1 MMAIQGRS
9 QVRSASWVR
18 CSVAAWLVLMVSSV
32 QAATIVSSEG
42 FEPGAGYSTTFLGT
56 GQLEGQPAGS
66 PLVWMRTVDPSASSA
81 VVQSSV
87 VASGTQAV
95 QLDRAADANATD
107 RWGIGVFG
115 YPSQPIVMVDWEM
128 NVVQTPD
135 AGGTFGPYFG
145 VEANDTDGPAGGPG
159 VGLLGSLG
167 VDATTGEVLYQEAG
181 TGFLTP
187 TGATVD
193 FDEWNRF
200 TMMFDFTFNNYMFFL
215 NGAMLG
221 VEDFVDGAGLDQFS
235 DASLFGLPAGPGA
248 SLALPGRAFFDNY
261 RVEEFA
267 TKPIIPEPASWM
279 LAVLALAMVQHAGRR
294 RAG

>member
-1 MMAIQGRS
+1 MVAIEKGQLVAKANL
-9 QVRSASWVR
+9 VRYAIAGLLTLTVGSA
-18 CSVAAWLVLMVSSV
+18 
-32 QAATIVSSEG
+32 QAATIVSSQG

-56 GQLEGQPAGS
+56 GQLEGQPVGN
-66 PLVWMRTVDPSASSA
+66 PLVWMRTVNPSLSTA

-87 VASGTQAV
+87 VSSGTQAV

-128 NVVQTPD
+128 RVVQTPD

-145 VEANDTDGPAGGPG
+145 VEANDTDGLGTG

-167 VDATTGEVLYQEAG
+167 VDATTGEVLFQQAG
-181 TGFLTP
+181 TGNLTA
-187 TGATVD
+187 TGATVG
-193 FDEWNRF
+193 FDQWNRF
-200 TMMFDFTFNNYMFFL
+200 TMMFDFTFNNYMYFL

-221 VEDFVDGAGLDQFS
+221 VENFVDGAGLDQFS

-267 TKPIIPEPASWM
+267 TKPIIPEPTTWT
-279 LAVLALAMVQHAGRR
+279 LAAFALAAVAYAGRR
-294 RAG
+294 RQQG